1 MIVASSRLA
10 RALAF
15 GALLGCSRERAQAR
29 CDVLFDEGAA
39 GGGAPEAGALSGV
52 GRAPRAPG
60 DGPSEAVREA
70 PDYDAVSDE
79 HASDVTIA
87 VHDRV
92 RTVLEVEWTQLLAA
106 ERTWL
111 EFYFEGGQT
120 MRSRPRPTEPGWQ
133 HDVVLGVPAETEVSV
148 RVLSDV
154 GGVVSASREYRAT
167 TGVLPASLPRPALFA
182 SDPGRAS
189 PERFLLGAVED
200 SLGGRSAGYYSR
212 TFFLY
217 VMDRKGRIVWY
228 YADPSTNATSSFQRV
243 ARDGEYLW
251 IEKRAFS
258 GGLAESVV
266 KMTLDHRY
274 FEEIPV
280 PGLSDCIDVTDDGAL
295 LYDVEGELFE
305 RSANGAIRSIW
316 NCRARFGS
324 DFNCYTNTVNW
335 YSGED
340 TVLLS
345 FPYEN
350 TVVEVLRQTGALV
363 GQYGNARGS
372 YAFALP
378 LEEPPAAWAFSFQH
392 FPNRTPAG
400 TLLVSTHAP
409 GCSNAYVPGA
419 FRHAFVE
426 FDIDRANRTL
436 TERFRYTQGPEWPSA
451 KGMAIRVSNGNTLVN
466 YGTGGVIREVTAE
479 GHTVF
484 GVKFDVPDGN
494 DFFNKMVG
502 HNVLL
507 DDLYA
512 LNGGPG

>member
-1 MIVASSRLA
+1 MFEPSLRLA
-10 RALAF
+10 RALAL
-15 GALLGCSRERAQAR
+15 AAALGCSREPAQAQ
-29 CDVLFDEGAA
+29 CDALFDEAAADGAPESVGGAA
-39 GGGAPEAGALSGV
+39 GAPS
-52 GRAPRAPG
+52 
-60 DGPSEAVREA
+60 DGPSEARQEA
-70 PDYDAVSDE
+70 PHYDAVSDE
-79 HASDVTIA
+79 HAFDVTIA

-92 RTVLEVEWTQLLAA
+92 RTVLEVEWTQNLAA

-111 EFYFEGGQT
+111 EFSFEGSEI
-120 MRSRPRPTEPGWQ
+120 MRSRPRPTELGPQ
-133 HDVVLGVPAETEVSV
+133 RDVVLGVPAQTDVSV
-148 RVLSDV
+148 RVVSEV
-154 GGVVSASREYRAT
+154 GGVVTASSEYHAT
-167 TGVLPASLPRPALFA
+167 TGALPASLPRPTLFA
-182 SDPGRAS
+182 FDAGRAS

-200 SLGGRSAGYYSR
+200 SLGGGDVGYYFR
-212 TFFLY
+212 TFFVY
-217 VMDRKGRIVWY
+217 VMDRQGRIVWY
-228 YADPSTNATSSFQRV
+228 YADPSTTATSSFQRV

-251 IEKRAFS
+251 IEKRAFT
-258 GGLAESVV
+258 GGLAESVL

-274 FEEIPV
+274 FEEISV

-295 LYDVEGELFE
+295 LYDVDGELFE

-316 NCRARFGS
+316 SCSARFGS
-324 DFNCYTNTVNW
+324 GFNCYTNTVNW
-335 YSGED
+335 YAGED

-350 TVVEVLRQTGALV
+350 TVVEVQRQTGALV
-363 GQYGNARGS
+363 GQYGSARGS
-372 YAFALP
+372 YAFAP
-378 LEEPPAAWAFSFQH
+378 PREARPAAWKFSFQH
-392 FPNRTPAG
+392 FPNRTPDG

-409 GCSNAYVPGA
+409 GCAREPVPGA
-419 FRHAFVE
+419 YRHAFVE
-426 FDIDRANRTL
+426 FEIDRATMTL
-436 TERFRYTQGPEWPSA
+436 TERFRYTLGPEWPQA

-512 LNGGPG
+512 LNGGPD